1 LKYFINRISNLINL
15 VELENIFIINNSM
28 LKTFA
33 IDSEKKVLNKYLS
46 DDSLKKYFILDKN
59 LIKNS
64 SGRGNNWALGYD
76 IDFKE
81 FKQEKSLVQ
90 EAFDKL
96 DNFIEKCDF
105 LKGFIFIHS
114 MYGGTGSGVT
124 TRLIEMLRDEYPKF
138 EIFDVSVTGMNSKIF
153 YLILKL
159 RKLLWAIITNFLLLD
174 IFMTKLTMFY

>member
-1 LKYFINRISNLINL
+1 MIYNLNHL
-15 VELENIFIINNSM
+15 VELENIFTLNNTM

-76 IDFKE
+76 IEFKE

-96 DNFIEKCDF
+96 ENFIEKCDF
-105 LKGFIFIHS
+105 IKGFIFIHS

-124 TRLIEMLRDEYPKF
+124 TRMIEMLRDEFPKF
-138 EIFDVSVTGMNSKIF
+138 EIFDIAVSGMNSKVLF
-153 YLILKL
+153 KYL
-159 RKLLWAIITNFLLLD
+159 
-174 IFMTKLTMFY
+174 